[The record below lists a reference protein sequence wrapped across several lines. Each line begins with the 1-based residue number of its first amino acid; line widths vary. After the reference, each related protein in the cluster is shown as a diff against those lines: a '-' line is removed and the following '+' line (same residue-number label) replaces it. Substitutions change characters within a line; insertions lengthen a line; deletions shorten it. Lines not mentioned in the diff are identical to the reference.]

1 MVDTDDKLPD
11 YITLKNLVTLITCV
25 IQDGAKFYPKI
36 FLEVALY
43 NKKHL
48 KKEEW
53 RIHGWCLSE
62 EEKKEIEPVF
72 TEKC

>member
-25 IQDGAKFYPKI
+25 IQDGAKFDPKI

-43 NKKHL
+43 NKKAL
-48 KKEEW
+48 KKRRMTNSW
-53 RIHGWCLSE
+53 LMLVRGR
-62 EEKKEIEPVF
+62 EKRN
-72 TEKC
+72 